1 MKTIKDLEKLLSKFK
16 NNYKN
21 RILIRYIHDEIDEIE
36 KEISYL
42 QKNTI
47 LINDEHLAIVT
58 NNFDEFIANNSDEE
72 IENLIEENIETIA
85 LKLVKFLLEIL
96 CEVKYSKLNNT
107 NIDEK
112 IAEELLRIK
121 IIKEK
126 EFITM
131 DELEEIFGLK
141 KDKVLEL
148 RTNKELKYFQMGDK
162 EKVLFN
168 KLKYEG
174 KIFDSNNS
182 GKLVVT
188 EYRNS
193 KNVIVEFLRTGYVTK
208 CDLDKILLGK
218 LKDKLAPSVYGV
230 GVVGVQSIRS
240 DGKGRVSVLPG
251 RTAAA
256 AYPFCHRRYMRVLLL
271 WYWKIRIQLQGL
283 LRISVCQ
290 TN

>member
-16 NNYKN
+16 SNYKN

-36 KEISYL
+36 KEIQYL

-58 NNFDEFIANNSDEE
+58 NYFDEFIANNSDEE
-72 IENLIEENIETIA
+72 IEKLIDENIETVA

-107 NIDEK
+107 SIDEK

-162 EKVLFN
+162 EKVLFKIEDVRKFMN
-168 KLKYEG
+168 KYTKQYTK
-174 KIFDSNNS
+174 KI
-182 GKLVVT
+182 
-188 EYRNS
+188 
-193 KNVIVEFLRTGYVTK
+193 
-208 CDLDKILLGK
+208 ILLYEP
-218 LKDKLAPSVYGV
+218 L
-230 GVVGVQSIRS
+230 
-240 DGKGRVSVLPG
+240 
-251 RTAAA
+251 
-256 AYPFCHRRYMRVLLL
+256 
-271 WYWKIRIQLQGL
+271 
-283 LRISVCQ
+283 
-290 TN
+290 

>member
-58 NNFDEFIANNSDEE
+58 NYFDEFIANNSDEE
-72 IENLIEENIETIA
+72 IEKLIDENIETVA

-96 CEVKYSKLNNT
+96 CEVKYSKLNNES
-107 NIDEK
+107 IDEK

-162 EKVLFN
+162 EKVLFKIEDVRKFMN
-168 KLKYEG
+168 KY
-174 KIFDSNNS
+174 
-182 GKLVVT
+182 
-188 EYRNS
+188 
-193 KNVIVEFLRTGYVTK
+193 TK
-208 CDLDKILLGK
+208 
-218 LKDKLAPSVYGV
+218 
-230 GVVGVQSIRS
+230 
-240 DGKGRVSVLPG
+240 
-251 RTAAA
+251 
-256 AYPFCHRRYMRVLLL
+256 
-271 WYWKIRIQLQGL
+271 
-283 LRISVCQ
+283 
-290 TN
+290 